1 MLARSVAWWPSEEV
15 ETPAISV
22 RRRRPVPPRARA
34 ASEPGTRVA
43 EPLKLERGGELSDW
57 FFGERRSGE
66 RKL

>member
-1 MLARSVAWWPSEEV
+1 MLRLSS
-15 ETPAISV
+15 TPGA
-22 RRRRPVPPRARA
+22 
-34 ASEPGTRVA
+34 RVA